1 MSLLDVLLPKGKSWN
16 DITGLVNTDTMKNQA
31 GILAIAF
38 LVKQWPILDL
48 MKLILRKCITLAGVA
63 LWVQVYFDW
72 KTPFSKT
79 FVG

>member
-38 LVKQWPILDL
+38 LVKQ
-48 MKLILRKCITLAGVA
+48 
-63 LWVQVYFDW
+63 
-72 KTPFSKT
+72 
-79 FVG
+79 